1 VACGAST
8 RDRSVGRAILRNLRK
23 GGFAGDIHVI
33 NARYPDIDGIRT
45 VARLEDLAT
54 LPDLAVI
61 AAPAPA
67 VPGIVSSA
75 AELGIGAAII
85 ITAGLGHG
93 ANSLASTCEQ
103 AARAKGLRLV
113 GPNCLGVMVPRAKLN
128 ASFGLECPRPG
139 TSR

>member
-1 VACGAST
+1 MSIYRLDSLFSPRSIAVIGAST

-113 GPNCLGVMVPRAKLN
+113 GPNCLG
-128 ASFGLECPRPG
+128 
-139 TSR
+139 